1 MERKMYIISCALV
14 MSFLFKVQSNDK
26 LRIYNAYV
34 HNDMK
39 TWKHLIDSI
48 QKAKKTTSEIL
59 LTLVNYQY
67 GYIGWCIGTDNDK
80 EAEAYISLVENNLAL
95 LEKSNYRLSM
105 VYAYKSA
112 LYGYKIGMSPI
123 RAPYYCPRSIQYAKN
138 SLQLNEDN
146 YFALMQAGNIH
157 FYMPRIFGGSVNEAI
172 RYFLKAKT
180 MMEKDNADIHQNWN
194 YLHLLTLIAQ
204 AYSKA
209 DNYQAAKRYCDLIL
223 KIEPEFQWI
232 KDELYDDILQ
242 KLND

>member
-1 MERKMYIISCALV
+1 MVCTLLVCISL
-14 MSFLFKVQSNDK
+14 KVFGNDR

-39 TWKHLIDSI
+39 AWKHVIDSI
-48 QKAKKTTSEIL
+48 QHENKKSNSTL

-67 GYIGWCIGTDNDK
+67 GYIGWCIGMNFDK
-80 EAEAYISLVENNLAL
+80 EAENYISLMQKNIAL

-105 VYAYKSA
+105 IYAYQSA
-112 LYGYKIGMSPI
+112 LYGYKIGLSPV
-123 RAPYYCPRSIQYAKN
+123 RAPFYGPKSIKYAEN
-138 SLQLNEDN
+138 SLQLDKDN

-157 FYMPRIFGGSVNEAI
+157 YYMPRIFGGSFKEAI
-172 RYFLKAKT
+172 SYYLRAKT
-180 MMEKDNADIHQNWN
+180 AMEKNSTDIHDNWN

-204 AYSKA
+204 AYTKA
-209 DNYQAAKRYCDLIL
+209 KDYQAAERYYNLIL

-232 KDELYDDILQ
+232 KDELYDDILK

>member
-1 MERKMYIISCALV
+1 MYIISCALV
-14 MSFLFKVQSNDK
+14 MSFLFKVQGNDK

-123 RAPYYCPRSIQYAKN
+123 RAPYYGPRSIQYAKN

>member
-1 MERKMYIISCALV
+1 MLCVFL
-14 MSFLFKVQSNDK
+14 MSFLLKVHGNDK
-26 LRIYNAYV
+26 LKIYNAYV

-39 TWKHLIDSI
+39 AWKHVIDSM
-48 QKAKKTTSEIL
+48 QKEKKKSNAKL

-67 GYIGWCIGTDNDK
+67 GYIGWCIGLNNDK
-80 EAEAYISLVENNLAL
+80 EAEAYISVVENNLAL
-95 LEKSNYRLSM
+95 LEKNNYRLSM

-112 LYGYKIGMSPI
+112 LYGYKIGLSPI
-123 RAPYYCPRSIQYAKN
+123 RAPYYGPRSIQYAKN
-138 SLQLNEDN
+138 SLQLDNEN
-146 YFALMQAGNIH
+146 YFAMVQAGNIH
-157 FYMPRIFGGSVNEAI
+157 YYMPRIFGGSVNEAI

-180 MMEKDNADIHQNWN
+180 IMEKDNAEIHQNWN

-209 DNYQAAKRYCDLIL
+209 DDYQTAKRYYDFIL

-232 KDELYDDILQ
+232 KDELYDDLLK